1 MTKRSKSEKRVIFD
15 DFIPAKVVTLATLL
29 RRATALRF
37 SRLFDISLVEW
48 RIVTRVGANPG
59 LSTTQLGDR
68 IGLNKGQVSRATA
81 GLAKRG
87 LLVSTI
93 NPRDTRKAM
102 LTLTPE
108 GEELHQA
115 LLSAGLA
122 RHTQFFDGI
131 DERELAVTN
140 QVLDRLTERAHELL
154 TMEQELSSSAG
165 KAILPPDDDEG

>member
-1 MTKRSKSEKRVIFD
+1 MAKRAKSEKRVIFD

-48 RIVTRVGANPG
+48 RVVTRVGANPG
-59 LSTTQLGDR
+59 LSTTELGDR

-108 GEELHQA
+108 GEALHQA

-122 RHTQFFDGI
+122 RHAQFFEKI

-140 QVLDRLTERAHELL
+140 QVLDLLTERTHELL
-154 TMEQELSSSAG
+154 TMEQELASSAG
-165 KAILPPDDDEG
+165 KATLPQDDDEG